1 MRAMNS
7 KGIWQALRDA
17 WRLAKPY
24 WVSEEKWIAWALLVL
39 VVGLNLGQVGLSVL
53 FNYWRNA
60 FYTAIQNYDEP
71 TFFHQ
76 LAIFSGLAVLWVLAG
91 VYQTYLSQMLQIRWR
106 RWLTDRYLKRWLDHR
121 AYYQLQLTGSPTD
134 NPDQRIADDLNLFT
148 NSTLNLSQGLLS
160 SVVTLFSFLFILWS
174 LSGPVTIPLGS
185 GLSVT
190 IPAFMVWLAFLY
202 AVIGTI
208 ITVKVGRPLVGLN
221 FNQQR
226 VEADFRYSLVR
237 LRENTESVAFYRGE
251 PRELD
256 IFQGRFGHVFGNFW
270 QIMKRQKLV
279 GWFVFGYGQ
288 ASVIFP
294 YIVQAPRYFAKQIT
308 LGGLQQT
315 AEAFGQVQSA
325 LSFIVSS
332 YTDIANWQAM
342 VQRLS
347 SFERPL
353 AEIATRAEEP
363 RDLAIAH
370 QGKGIAVDGLAV
382 DLPDGKPLVS
392 GVNFEAEPGRALL
405 LVGPT
410 GVGKS
415 TVLRA
420 IAGIWPFCRGRVR
433 LGTGRVF
440 FIPQKPYIPLGTLR
454 QALAYPDDGA
464 ALPREKLEAVLRKVG
479 LGALAPE
486 LDTVDQWSQRLS
498 GGEQQ
503 RLAFARVF
511 LTEPAV
517 VVLDEAT
524 SALDEAM
531 ETHLYRLLREAP
543 WHPTIVS
550 VGHRSTLRAF
560 HDDVLDLT
568 SSALSPAAAQAAG

>member
-1 MRAMNS
+1 MIG
-7 KGIWQALRDA
+7 KGIRGSLSDSWQIS
-17 WRLAKPY
+17 KPY
-24 WVSEEKWIAWALLVL
+24 WASEERLVAWGLLAVVIA
-39 VVGLNLGQVGLSVL
+39 LNLGQVGLSVL

-60 FYTAIQNYDEP
+60 FYNAIQNYDESA
-71 TFFHQ
+71 FFRQ
-76 LAIFSGLAVLWVLAG
+76 LAVFSGLAVLWVVAG
-91 VYQTYLSQMLQIRWR
+91 VYQAYLQQMLQIRWR
-106 RWLTDRYLKRWLDHR
+106 RWLTHRYLGRWLDHR
-121 AYYQLQLTGSPTD
+121 AYYKMQLTHNPTD
-134 NPDQRIADDLNLFT
+134 NPDQRIAEDLNLFT
-148 NSTLNLSQGLLS
+148 NSTLNLSLNLLS
-160 SVVTLFSFLFILWS
+160 SVVTLFSFVFILWS
-174 LSGPVTIPLGS
+174 LSGPLTIPLGS
-185 GLSVT
+185 GTSVT
-190 IPAFMVWLAFLY
+190 IPAFMVWLALIY

-208 ITVKVGRPLVGLN
+208 FTVKLGRPLVGLN

-226 VEADFRYSLVR
+226 FEADFRYSLVR

-251 PRELD
+251 PREGE
-256 IFQGRFGHVFGNFW
+256 IFRGRFVNVFDNFW
-270 QIMKRQKLV
+270 AIMKRQKLL

-288 ASVIFP
+288 ASVVFP
-294 YIVQAPRYFAKQIT
+294 YIVQAPRYFAKQIA

-332 YTDIANWQAM
+332 YTDIATWQSV
-342 VQRLS
+342 VQRLA
-347 SFERPL
+347 SFEGTL
-353 AEIATRAEEP
+353 ADIAARAEEP
-363 RDLAIAH
+363 SDLAITH
-370 QGKGIAVDGLAV
+370 QGKGLTVDALAI
-382 DLPDGKPLVS
+382 DLPDGRPLVS
-392 GVNFEAEPGRALL
+392 GVGFDAQPGQGLL

-420 IAGIWPFCRGRVR
+420 IAGIWPFSRGQVR
-433 LGTGRVF
+433 LGTGRTF
-440 FIPQKPYIPLGTLR
+440 FIPQKPYIPLGSLR
-454 QALAYPDDGA
+454 QALAYPDDGT
-464 ALPREKLEAVLRKVG
+464 ALPRETLEAVLRKVG

-486 LDTVDQWSQRLS
+486 LDTVDQWSRRLS

-511 LTEPAV
+511 LAEPAV

-531 ETHLYRLLREAP
+531 ETHLYRLLRDAP

-568 SSALSPAAAQAAG
+568 SSALSPEAAQAAG

>member
-1 MRAMNS
+1 MIGKGMRS
-7 KGIWQALRDA
+7 SLSDS
-17 WRLAKPY
+17 WRISRPY
-24 WVSEEKWIAWALLVL
+24 WVSEERWVAWALLAV

-60 FYTAIQNYDEP
+60 FYNAIQNYDE
-71 TFFHQ
+71 TAFFRQ
-76 LAIFSGLAVLWVLAG
+76 LAIFSGLAVLWVLVG
-91 VYQTYLSQMLQIRWR
+91 VYQAYLQQMLQIRWR
-106 RWLTDRYLKRWLDHR
+106 RWLTHRYLGRWLDHR
-121 AYYQLQLTGSPTD
+121 AYYKMQLTGSPTD

-148 NSTLNLSQGLLS
+148 NSTLNLSLNLLS
-160 SVVTLFSFLFILWS
+160 SVVTLFSFIFILWS
-174 LSGPVTIPLGS
+174 LSGPLTIPLGS
-185 GLSVT
+185 GTSVT
-190 IPAFMVWLAFLY
+190 IPAFMVWLALVY
-202 AVIGTI
+202 AVIGTV

-226 VEADFRYSLVR
+226 LEADFRYSLVR

-251 PRELD
+251 PRELN
-256 IFQGRFGHVFGNFW
+256 IFRGRFSHVFDNFW
-270 QIMKRQKLV
+270 AIMKRQKLL

-288 ASVIFP
+288 ASVVFP
-294 YIVQAPRYFAKQIT
+294 YIVQAPRYFAKQIA
-308 LGGLQQT
+308 LGAVQQT
-315 AEAFGQVQSA
+315 ADAFGQVQGA

-332 YTDIANWQAM
+332 YTDIATWQSV
-342 VQRLS
+342 VQRLA
-347 SFERPL
+347 SFEGPL
-353 AEIATRAEEP
+353 AEIAARAEEP
-363 RDLAIAH
+363 GDLAIAH
-370 QGKGIAVDGLAV
+370 QGKGISVDALAI
-382 DLPDGKPLVS
+382 DLPDGRPLVS
-392 GVNFEAEPGRALL
+392 GVAFDAQPGRGLL

-454 QALAYPDDGA
+454 QALAYPDDGV

-511 LTEPAV
+511 LAEPAV

-560 HDDVLDLT
+560 HDEVLDLT
-568 SSALSPAAAQAAG
+568 SSALSPTAAQAAG

>member
-1 MRAMNS
+1 MRARELRDS
-7 KGIWQALRDA
+7 LRDA
-17 WRLAKPY
+17 WRISKPY
-24 WVSEEKWIAWALLVL
+24 WVSEERRIAWVLLAIVVVL
-39 VVGLNLGQVGLSVL
+39 NLLQVGLNVL
-53 FNYWRNA
+53 INYWRNA
-60 FYTAIQNYDEP
+60 FYNALQNYDEAE
-71 TFFHQ
+71 FVRQ
-76 LAIFSGLAVLWVLAG
+76 LGIFCGLAAAFIVCM
-91 VYQTYLSQMLQIRWR
+91 VYQTYLTQMLQIRWR
-106 RWLTDRYLKRWLDHR
+106 RWLTHRYLNRWLDHR
-121 AYYQLQLTGSPTD
+121 AYYKMQLKAGPTD

-148 NSTLNLSQGLLS
+148 NFSLNLSQNLLS
-160 SVVTLFSFLFILWS
+160 SVVTLFSFVFILWS
-174 LSGPVTIPLGS
+174 LSGTVTIPYI
-185 GLSVT
+185 GLA
-190 IPAFMVWLAFLY
+190 IPRFMVWLAVIY

-208 ITVKVGRPLVGLN
+208 VTVKVGRPLVGLN
-221 FNQQR
+221 FHRQR
-226 VEADFRYSLVR
+226 LEADFRYSLVR

-256 IFQGRFGHVFGNFW
+256 IFRGRFADVFDNFW
-270 QIMKRQKLV
+270 AIMKRTKLV
-279 GWFVFGYGQ
+279 GWFVYGYGQ
-288 ASVIFP
+288 ASVVFT
-294 YIVQAPRYFAKQIT
+294 YIVQAPLFFAKLVT

-315 AEAFGQVQSA
+315 ADAFGQVQGS
-325 LSFIVSS
+325 LSFIVNS
-332 YTDIANWQAM
+332 YTDIANWQSM
-342 VQRLS
+342 VQRLAA
-347 SFERPL
+347 FERPL
-353 AEIATRAEEP
+353 TEIAGHAEEP
-363 RDLAIAH
+363 SDLAIAY
-370 QGKGIAVDGLAV
+370 QGKGISVDDLAI

-392 GVNFEAEPGRALL
+392 GVSFEAQPDRGLL

-433 LGTGRVF
+433 FGAGRVF
-440 FIPQKPYIPLGTLR
+440 FIPQKPYIPLGSLR

-464 ALPREKLEAVLRKVG
+464 ALPREALEAVLRKVG

-486 LDTVDQWSQRLS
+486 LDKVDQWSRRLS

-511 LTEPAV
+511 LAEPAV

-568 SSALSPAAAQAAG
+568 SSALAPAAQAAG

>member
-1 MRAMNS
+1 MGG
-7 KGIWQALRDA
+7 KGIWTALRDA

-24 WVSEEKWIAWALLVL
+24 WVSQERWVAWVLLA
-39 VVGLNLGQVGLSVL
+39 VVVALNLAQVGLSVL

-60 FYTAIQNYDEP
+60 FYNALQNYDE
-71 TFFHQ
+71 TSFVHQ
-76 LAIFSGLAVLWVLAG
+76 LAVFCGLAVLWVVSG
-91 VYQTYLSQMLQIRWR
+91 VYQTYFTQMLQIRWR
-106 RWLTDRYLKRWLDHR
+106 RWLTDRYLQRWLDHR
-121 AYYQLQLTGSPTD
+121 AYYRLQLTAGPTD
-134 NPDQRIADDLNLFT
+134 NPDQRIAEDLRDFT
-148 NSTLNLSQGLLS
+148 TFSLNLSLGLLS
-160 SVVTLFSFLFILWS
+160 SVVTLFSFIFILWS
-174 LSGPVTIPLGS
+174 LSGPVTIPLG
-185 GLSVT
+185 GTFSVT
-190 IPAFMVWLAFLY
+190 IPYFMVWLAVLY

-208 ITVKVGRPLVGLN
+208 ITVKIGRPLVGLN

-251 PRELD
+251 PREFA
-256 IFQGRFGHVFGNFW
+256 IFGGRFGYVFNNFW
-270 QIMKRQKLV
+270 AIMKRQKLV

-288 ASVIFP
+288 SSVVFT
-294 YIVQAPRYFAKQIT
+294 YIVQAPLYFAKKVT

-315 AEAFGQVQSA
+315 ADAFGQVQGA
-325 LSFIVSS
+325 LSFIVNS
-332 YTDIANWQAM
+332 YTDIANWQSM
-342 VQRLS
+342 VQRLA
-347 SFERPL
+347 SFDRPL
-353 AEIATRAEEP
+353 AEIAAGAGEP
-363 RDLAIAH
+363 GELAIAH
-370 QGKGIAVDGLAV
+370 QGEGIAVDRLAV

-392 GVNFEAEPGRALL
+392 DLAFDAKPGRGLL

-420 IAGIWPFCRGRVR
+420 IAGLWPFGRGRVR
-433 LGTGRVF
+433 LGAGRVF
-440 FIPQKPYIPLGTLR
+440 FIPQKPYIPLGSLR
-454 QALAYPDDGA
+454 QALVYPDDGA
-464 ALPREKLEAVLRKVG
+464 DIPREKLEAVLRKVG

-486 LDTVDQWSQRLS
+486 LDATDQWTQRLS
-498 GGEQQ
+498 VGEQQ

-511 LTEPAV
+511 LAEPAV

-531 ETHLYRLLREAP
+531 EAHLYRLLREAP

-560 HDDVLDLT
+560 HDEVLDLAAST
-568 SSALSPAAAQAAG
+568 PSPMAAQASG

>member
-1 MRAMNS
+1 MIG
-7 KGIWQALRDA
+7 KGIRGSLSDS
-17 WRLAKPY
+17 WRISKPY
-24 WVSEEKWIAWALLVL
+24 WASEERWVAWGLLAV

-60 FYTAIQNYDEP
+60 FYNAIQNYDESA
-71 TFFHQ
+71 FFRQ
-76 LAIFSGLAVLWVLAG
+76 LAIFSGLAVLWVLVG
-91 VYQTYLSQMLQIRWR
+91 VYQAYLQQMLQIRWR
-106 RWLTDRYLKRWLDHR
+106 RWLTHRYLGRWLDHR
-121 AYYQLQLTGSPTD
+121 AYYKMQLTHNPTD
-134 NPDQRIADDLNLFT
+134 NPDQRIAEDLNLFT
-148 NSTLNLSQGLLS
+148 NSTLNLSLNLLS
-160 SVVTLFSFLFILWS
+160 SVVTLFSFIFILWS
-174 LSGPVTIPLGS
+174 LSGPLTIPLGS
-185 GLSVT
+185 GTSVT
-190 IPAFMVWLAFLY
+190 IPAFMVWLALIY

-208 ITVKVGRPLVGLN
+208 ITVKLGRPLVGLN

-226 VEADFRYSLVR
+226 LEADFRYSLVR

-251 PRELD
+251 PRETD
-256 IFQGRFGHVFGNFW
+256 IFRGRFSHVFDNFW
-270 QIMKRQKLV
+270 AIMKRQKLL

-288 ASVIFP
+288 ASVVFP
-294 YIVQAPRYFAKQIT
+294 YIVQAPRYFAKQIA
-308 LGGLQQT
+308 LGAVQQT
-315 AEAFGQVQSA
+315 ADAFGQVQGA

-332 YTDIANWQAM
+332 YTDIATWQSV
-342 VQRLS
+342 VQRLA
-347 SFERPL
+347 SFEGTL
-353 AEIATRAEEP
+353 ADIATRAEEP
-363 RDLAIAH
+363 SDLAIAH
-370 QGKGIAVDGLAV
+370 QGKGISVDALAI

-392 GVNFEAEPGRALL
+392 GVNFEAQPGRGLL

-440 FIPQKPYIPLGTLR
+440 FIPQKPYIPLGSLR

-464 ALPREKLEAVLRKVG
+464 ALPREAFEAVLRKVG

-486 LDTVDQWSQRLS
+486 LDTVDQWSRRLS

-511 LTEPAV
+511 LAEPAV

-531 ETHLYRLLREAP
+531 ETHLYRLLRDAP

-568 SSALSPAAAQAAG
+568 SSALAPAAQAAG

>member
-1 MRAMNS
+1 MIG
-7 KGIWQALRDA
+7 KGIRGSLNDS
-17 WRLAKPY
+17 WRISKHY
-24 WVSEEKWIAWALLVL
+24 WASEERWVAWGLLAV

-60 FYTAIQNYDEP
+60 FYNAIQNYDE
-71 TFFHQ
+71 TAFFRQ
-76 LAIFSGLAVLWVLAG
+76 LGIFSGLAVLWVLVG
-91 VYQTYLSQMLQIRWR
+91 VYQAYLQQMLQIRWR
-106 RWLTDRYLKRWLDHR
+106 RWLTHRYLGRWLDHR
-121 AYYQLQLTGSPTD
+121 AYYKMQLTHNPTD
-134 NPDQRIADDLNLFT
+134 NPDQRIAEDLNLFT
-148 NSTLNLSQGLLS
+148 NSTLNLSLNLLS
-160 SVVTLFSFLFILWS
+160 SVVTLFSFIFILWS
-174 LSGPVTIPLGS
+174 LSGPLTIPLGS
-185 GLSVT
+185 GTSVT
-190 IPAFMVWLAFLY
+190 IPAFMVWLALIY

-208 ITVKVGRPLVGLN
+208 ITVKLGRPLVGLN

-226 VEADFRYSLVR
+226 LEADFRYSLVR

-251 PRELD
+251 PRETD
-256 IFQGRFGHVFGNFW
+256 IFRGRFSHVFDNFW
-270 QIMKRQKLV
+270 AIMKRQKLL

-294 YIVQAPRYFAKQIT
+294 YIVQAPRYFAKQIA
-308 LGGLQQT
+308 LGAVQQT
-315 AEAFGQVQSA
+315 ADAFGQVQGA

-332 YTDIANWQAM
+332 YTDIATWQSV
-342 VQRLS
+342 VQRLA
-347 SFERPL
+347 SFEGTL
-353 AEIATRAEEP
+353 ADIATRAEEP
-363 RDLAIAH
+363 SDLAITH
-370 QGKGIAVDGLAV
+370 QGKGLSVDGLAI
-382 DLPDGKPLVS
+382 DLPDGRPLVS
-392 GVNFEAEPGRALL
+392 GVAFDAQPGRGLL

-420 IAGIWPFCRGRVR
+420 IAGIWPFSRGLVR
-433 LGTGRVF
+433 FGTGRVF
-440 FIPQKPYIPLGTLR
+440 FIPQKPYIPLGSLR

-464 ALPREKLEAVLRKVG
+464 DLPRETLEAVLRKVG

-486 LDTVDQWSQRLS
+486 LDRVDQWSRRLS

-511 LTEPAV
+511 LAEPAV

-531 ETHLYRLLREAP
+531 ETHLYRLLRDAP

-568 SSALSPAAAQAAG
+568 SSALSPAAAQVAG